1 MSWDIVASVVA
12 AVLLVAGSLLV
23 LVAALALVRFPDLFA
38 RMHAAAKPQVL
49 GLALLMAGVAL
60 ETRDPRIGWT
70 LILVV
75 VFQLL
80 TAPISAHRAG
90 RGGYRTGRV
99 DRSLLVVDELA
110 EDIEASGRAH
120 DERHTGA

>member
-80 TAPISAHRAG
+80 TAPISAHMAG

-110 EDIEASGRAH
+110 EDIEASGRAR